1 MRYVIGTILLLIA
14 AVPRP
19 TNARSLKSWFRNKKP
34 ATKAATSSH
43 KFVIPSQ
50 REPSAGH
57 TTVIDGNAD
66 ALPLL
71 SVWVARSRWSI
82 AKEVSEYSN
91 QLGTSDRKCPVGATT
106 TGTQAIFKPRECE

>member
-1 MRYVIGTILLLIA
+1 MRYVIGTIVFLIA
-14 AVPRP
+14 AL
-19 TNARSLKSWFRNKKP
+19 ALRSLFGNKNP
-34 ATKAATSSH
+34 ASIAASTSSSH

-71 SVWVARSRWSI
+71 SVWAARSRWSLP
-82 AKEVSEYSN
+82 KEVSEYSN